1 DVFIKHLKG
10 PLFFGTT
17 SDFLRLAEQIPK
29 TARIVILRL
38 GRMQYMDQS
47 GLYAMEEVL
56 QELRKND
63 IMPLFVNILDQP
75 KYMMERIDII
85 PDLVPKEHIFKK
97 FDECVKWIEQ
107 WDMVDK
113 VKKDGFIINM
123 PP

>member
-1 DVFIKHLKG
+1 MFLLNILKG

-17 SDFLRLAEQIPK
+17 SDFQQLSEQIPK

-107 WDMVDK
+107 LDMHDK
-113 VKKDGFIINM
+113 VKIHR
-123 PP
+123 